1 MQIISIL
8 MNCYNCEK
16 YLKESINSIYS
27 QTFNDW
33 EIIFIDNCSTDNS
46 NNIATSFN
54 DKLKYY
60 KTDKLI
66 PLGEARNFGL
76 QFCKGNFLAF
86 LDTDDIW
93 LPNKLEQ
100 QIKLMRSNDFQMVYS
115 GVIYID
121 KNSNEFATDIPKAQ
135 SGNVFAQQ
143 LLRYEINMQS
153 VIIKNNININFNINM
168 QFSPDFDL
176 FMKIASKYQV
186 GVINE
191 PLVKYRKLSNSLTSK
206 KIDRWWI
213 ETKETL
219 DNIFIEQPE
228 LAIKY
233 SNEKNI
239 AYAKTT
245 YYKALYLISI
255 NSWKQAQ
262 EELSSIKNIN
272 LIYKI
277 LYFLSFSKTAWK
289 FAHKFKK

>member
-100 QIKLMRSNDFQMVYS
+100 QIKLMRSNDFQMIYS

-121 KNSNEFATDIPKAQ
+121 ENSNEFATDIPKAQ

-277 LYFLSFSKTAWK
+277 LYFSLFLNCLEICT
-289 FAHKFKK
+289 